1 MLSQFAWRACRA
13 NAAVYP
19 TSTLNGVH
27 EVQPTISNARARGR
41 IASIT
46 LAASLAM
53 ICLVCSSSVNSPSH
67 ASSYVGDLLE
77 QSRSK
82 YAALKTYSDTGTV
95 KTELV
100 LAGNNDPATVETHTF
115 TTFYRAPRQ
124 YFFEFKK
131 DPNVGDENFVI
142 WADNAD
148 FNTWWSAT
156 KVHETYP
163 KGQGTEAFA
172 LAAFPTKNAD
182 MQLAPLLFAQAG
194 MHGPLTD
201 LKILRS
207 DQDEQVNGHR
217 CHKIVGEVGLAYGT
231 GTVTNIRPTTIWID
245 AESMLVRKVFEDTPK
260 GDAGI
265 DRVTTTFNPQA
276 DVQIDDA
283 HFRFS
288 PPQ

>member
-1 MLSQFAWRACRA
+1 MNLAITKRRLPNRIKITVSLIIGCFLLST
-13 NAAVYP
+13 NV
-19 TSTLNGVH
+19 TNT
-27 EVQPTISNARARGR
+27 
-41 IASIT
+41 
-46 LAASLAM
+46 
-53 ICLVCSSSVNSPSH
+53 SH
-67 ASSYVGDLLE
+67 ASPYLGDLLE
-77 QSRSK
+77 LSRAK

-100 LAGNNDPATVETHTF
+100 LAGNTDPPTVETHTF

-131 DPNVGDENFVI
+131 DPNVGDERFVI
-142 WADNAD
+142 WADNED

-156 KVHETYP
+156 KVHDTYP

-172 LAAFPTKNAD
+172 LGAFPTKNSD

-207 DQDEQVNGHR
+207 DDDEQVNGHR

-231 GTVTNIRPTTIWID
+231 GTVTNIRPTTIWVD
-245 AESMLVRKVFEDTPK
+245 AESMLIRKVLEDTPK
-260 GDAGI
+260 GEPGV
-265 DRVTTTFNPQA
+265 DRVTTTFDPQA
-276 DVQIDDA
+276 DAKIDDA